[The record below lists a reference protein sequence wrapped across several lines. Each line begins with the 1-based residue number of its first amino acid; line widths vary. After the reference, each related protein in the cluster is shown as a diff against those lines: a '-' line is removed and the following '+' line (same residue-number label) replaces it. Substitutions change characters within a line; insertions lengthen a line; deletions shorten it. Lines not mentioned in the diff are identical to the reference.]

1 MRKTIVVLKYFWAL
15 LLLLGAFILF
25 SGVFIVNGRYNSGLT
40 DPLFLFDS
48 LSQLLLILGLFQ
60 MLIGITIYPI
70 LHTLNFLYQ
79 KSSEFSTSTEG
90 NRVENKKCFRTKK
103 SLYFLTWFW
112 GVLSL
117 IGICLLFFGVYIKN
131 VIQPEALYGI
141 SPACI
146 FSLTFGYLLL
156 IIGATISPV
165 CLIISKKI

>member
-15 LLLLGAFILF
+15 LLLLGAFILL
-25 SGVFIVNGRYNSGLT
+25 SGVFIVNGRYNSGLM

-70 LHTLNFLYQ
+70 LHTLNYKFHR
-79 KSSEFSTSTEG
+79 SSEFSTSTDG
-90 NRVENKKCFRTKK
+90 NSLENKKCFRTKK
-103 SLYFLTWFW
+103 GLFILTWFW

-117 IGICLLFFGVYIKN
+117 LGVCLLFFGVYIKN

-141 SPACI
+141 SPACL
-146 FSLTFGYLLL
+146 FALTLGYLLL

-165 CLIISKKI
+165 CLIISRKI